1 MKLPRGVHVKPERM
15 ESFYDICRQ
24 LDSDFTGAMRLK
36 GVKDEKVYTADLLID
51 MGFVIAASFNFM
63 NSGGEL
69 LRDEALDHLRNNLAG
84 SSGKLDIFG
93 FNSDEMR
100 SSIESN
106 AEALMEDDVKV
117 HELGVKIK
125 SSFVKKSGV
134 GLFDKIS
141 GFVKKPVPKTG
152 RPPVKD
158 LKSSRED
165 APIDSVMG
173 KTIPACAPSQTDE
186 SGENDQVVEAKPLEE
201 SDKSKER
208 KKARLQKIKET
219 RLRKITDRITLEKEA
234 KAPIKKIVEGMKVK
248 TTIDKL
254 YELIIAKDVVRIN
267 DELSKEIGVSKTQ
280 IEEWA
285 MILEEHN
292 LVELHYPAIGEP
304 EIKKI

>member
-63 NSGGEL
+63 NSGDEL
-69 LRDEALDHLRNNLAG
+69 LRDEALDYIRNNLAG